1 MLQDM
6 GEVAYDLDATETG
19 PWFTAH
25 GTHHAGYFAVRI
37 AGTWVGTVK
46 LQTRTPS
53 GAVIDID
60 GASWTANQPEKYVYT
75 QGGGAYAFNF
85 TRTSGTAEVFAY
97 SRHGHLDW
105 ADTLLSEGLSVN
117 GNILLENNKPLI
129 TE

>member
-37 AGTWVGTVK
+37 AGTWEGTVK
-46 LQTRTPS
+46 LKTRTPS
-53 GAVIDID
+53 GTAIDVD
-60 GASWTANQPEKYVYT
+60 GASWTTNLGEKYVYT
-75 QGGGAYAFNF
+75 EGGGAYAFDF
-85 TRTSGTAEVFAY
+85 TRTSGTAEVVAY
-97 SRHGHLDW
+97 SRQGHLDW
-105 ADTLLSEGLSVN
+105 ADTVLLEGLSPG

-129 TE
+129 SE

>member
-6 GEVAYDLDATETG
+6 GEVAYDLDASETG

-25 GTHHAGYFAVRI
+25 GTHHDGYFAVRI
-37 AGTWVGTVK
+37 GGTWVGTVK
-46 LQTRTPS
+46 LQTKTPS
-53 GAVIDID
+53 GTVIDVD
-60 GASWTANQPEKYVYT
+60 GASWNANVGEKYVYT
-75 QGGGAYAFNF
+75 QGGGAYTFNF
-85 TRTSGTAEVFAY
+85 DRTSGTAEVVAY

-105 ADTLLSEGLSVN
+105 ADTVLLEGLSPG